1 MRVAKP
7 FEGSDI
13 RGLDF
18 CLPEGPSTQLKTL
31 YRGQFV
37 IAACSSLTFVRT
49 ALWVKARPSQLTPRS
64 SLGQNN
70 YLFSKIRVKGIL
82 DRCRDA
88 LAANALDSD
97 TDPDFAKR
105 FLLHCED
112 DAEKHRF
119 FTRSKLLHIRQWADD
134 FRIQSSPDWLLMF
147 HPSGK
152 VSDKKLRQFVDVTST
167 IAFGLLDFEPRVS
180 VP

>member
-18 CLPEGPSTQLKTL
+18 CLPEGPSTQVENLIQGSVSDCRML
-31 YRGQFV
+31 VFN
-37 IAACSSLTFVRT
+37 LRT
-49 ALWVKARPSQLTPRS
+49 YS
-64 SLGQNN
+64 SLGEGSTVTTYAAFQSGPKQ
-70 YLFSKIRVKGIL
+70 LPVFQIRVKGIL

-134 FRIQSSPDWLLMF
+134 FRIQSSPDWLLMY